1 MGRISR
7 QVMFMDMAR
16 AAQRRSTCFRLNV
29 GAIVTH
35 QNSPVSVGWNG
46 QQAGAPHC
54 AGNDC
59 PGIVP
64 GNCGTLHAEDNAL
77 KKAAAILEHHDFP
90 VGVDLYVTHSPCLD
104 CCELIQQGYRWLHV
118 ERLFFEVPYRNTDH
132 LGMLREPTGPLSRQ
146 RVTEVYEVNPAGY
159 IVDYFSRRVVELP

>member
-64 GNCGTLHAEDNAL
+64 GNCGTLHAEQN
-77 KKAAAILEHHDFP
+77 AILKADQILGKDFYAAP
-90 VGVDLYVTHSPCLD
+90 VEVDLYVTHSPCLD
-104 CCELIQQGYRWLHV
+104 CCEYMQGAFVWV
-118 ERLFFEVPYRNTDH
+118 KRLFFEIPYRNTQH
-132 LGMLREPTGPLSRQ
+132 LGMLQSPTGPLSQQ
-146 RVTEVYEVNPAGY
+146 RVTEVYEVTPAGY
-159 IVDYFSRRVVELP
+159 TVEYFSRRVVELP